1 MTEKAR
7 INIQVVANTAEIRE
21 ETRNGRKVIV
31 VPSATLPDD
40 VVMNRI
46 KYPAD
51 VIGRTYKSL
60 ENTPAPFGHP
70 KVGGKF
76 VSARDPEAI
85 NISHIGAWNANVRR
99 ENGRVFLDKIID
111 VEVANQTENGKKV
124 LAAINEKKPIHTS
137 TGLIAS
143 LIPVANQNGYDK
155 EVVDMV
161 FDHDAILL
169 NEAGAATPEQGVG
182 MLVNADGSTEDL
194 PVINSA
200 VARADEDLDWALQS
214 LASAVDK
221 RKKAPIIDRIKQ
233 MVLDMIKSEDE
244 PVKNTTDNEDSEM
257 DEKKLTEVV
266 NAQFAT
272 FGAELTKSISEAI
285 GNAVKPLVDAQVAM
299 VANQKAQEEAEKA
312 ELVSKVVA
320 ANMLTEVVAKELT
333 LNALREMVKV
343 IPENKAAAVLNTQ
356 AKPGASSENVLNAYQ
371 VPKGE

>member
-111 VEVANQTENGKKV
+111 VEVANQTPNGKAV
-124 LAAINEKKPIHTS
+124 LAAINAKKPIHTS
-137 TGLIAS
+137 TGLVAS
-143 LIPVANQNGYDK
+143 LIPVANQDGYDK

-169 NEAGAATPEQGVG
+169 NEAGAATPDQGVG
-182 MLVNADGSTEDL
+182 MLVNADGTTEEL

-244 PVKNTTDNEDSEM
+244 PVKNTTVNEDSEM

-266 NAQFAT
+266 NAQFTA

-285 GNAVKPLVDAQVAM
+285 GNAVKPLVDAQAAM
-299 VANQKAQEEAEKA
+299 VANQKAQEDAEKA

-320 ANMLTEVVAKELT
+320 ANTLTEVVAKELT
-333 LNALREMVKV
+333 LNALRELVKT
-343 IPENKAAAVLNTQ
+343 IPENKAAPVLNTQ
-356 AKPGASSENVLNAYQ
+356 AKLGGSSEDVMKAYQ

>member
-1 MTEKAR
+1 MTKKAR
-7 INIQVVANTAEIRE
+7 IHISAVVNAAEIRE

-46 KYPAD
+46 KYPAE
-51 VIGRTYKSL
+51 VIGKTYKSL

-70 KVGGKF
+70 KVNGKF

-137 TGLIAS
+137 TGLVAS
-143 LIPVANQNGYDK
+143 LIPVANQEGYDK

-182 MLVNADGSTEDL
+182 MFVNADGSTEEM

-233 MVLDMIKSEDE
+233 MVLDMIRSEDE
-244 PVKNTTDNEDSEM
+244 PARNSADNEDSEM

-266 NAQFAT
+266 NAQFTAL
-272 FGAELTKSISEAI
+272 GEALTKSIGEAI
-285 GNAVKPLVDAQVAM
+285 GNAVKPLVEAHAAT
-299 VANQKAQEEAEKA
+299 VANQKAQEDAEKA

-320 ANMLTEVVAKELT
+320 ANTLTEAVAKELT
-333 LNALREMVKV
+333 LNALRELVKT
-343 IPENKAAAVLNTQ
+343 IPENKAAPVLNTQ
-356 AKPGASSENVLNAYQ
+356 AKPSATEQNVLNAYQ

>member
-1 MTEKAR
+1 MTDKAR
-7 INIQVVANTAEIRE
+7 IHISAVVNAAEIRE
-21 ETRNGRKVIV
+21 ETRNGRKVII

-40 VVMNRI
+40 VIMNRI
-46 KYPAD
+46 KYPAE
-51 VIGRTYKSL
+51 VIGKTFKSL

-70 KVGGKF
+70 KIGNNF

-85 NISHIGAWNANVRR
+85 NISYIGAWNANVRR

-111 VEVANQTENGKKV
+111 VEVANQSENGKKV
-124 LAAINEKKPIHTS
+124 LAAINAKKPIHTS

-143 LIPVANQNGYDK
+143 MIPIANQEGYDK

-169 NEAGAATPEQGVG
+169 NEAGAATPDQGVG
-182 MLVNADGSTEDL
+182 MLVNADGSTEEM
-194 PVINSA
+194 PVINSV
-200 VARADEDLDWALQS
+200 VAEADRDIDWALQS

-233 MVLDMIKSEDE
+233 KVLEMLGSDDE
-244 PVKNTTDNEDSEM
+244 PVTNSTDNEELEM

-266 NAQFAT
+266 NAQFTAL
-272 FGAELTKSISEAI
+272 GAELTKTIGEAI
-285 GNAVKPLVDAQVAM
+285 GNAVKPLVEAHTAV

-312 ELVSKVVA
+312 DLVSKVVA
-320 ANMLTEVVAKELT
+320 ANTLTEAVAKELT
-333 LNALREMVKV
+333 LNALRELVKT
-343 IPENKAAAVLNTQ
+343 IPENKTAPVLNTM
-356 AKPGASSENVLNAYQ
+356 AKPNVTTPDVLNAYQ